1 MEIQE
6 RNELVERH
14 LHLARAV
21 ASALVSRLPST
32 VDIRDDLEAEAA
44 LQLIAGVEQYDPSRG
59 VPLELWLTRFLMWR
73 TREMFRRRNLREAK
87 ADQLLDTYD
96 RAAPATQDT
105 DVDRARVQAKVRAR
119 VNELPD
125 RSRKVIE
132 MRYDQ
137 GRQMKQI
144 GKDLKVSESRTSQIH
159 TELMA
164 ELRAD
169 WRMQE
174 LRRAA

>member
-1 MEIQE
+1 VEIQA

-21 ASALVSRLPST
+21 ASALVSRLPSN
-32 VDIRDDLEAEAA
+32 VDIREDLEAEAS
-44 LQLIAGVEQYDPSRG
+44 LQLIAGVERYDPRRG
-59 VPLELWLTRFLMWR
+59 VPIDLWLTRFLMWR

-96 RAAPATQDT
+96 RADPATQER
-105 DVDRARVQAKVRAR
+105 DVDHARVRAKVRAR
-119 VNELPD
+119 INELPE

-132 MRYDQ
+132 MRYDH
-137 GRQMKQI
+137 GHRLKQI

-159 TELMA
+159 TEVMA